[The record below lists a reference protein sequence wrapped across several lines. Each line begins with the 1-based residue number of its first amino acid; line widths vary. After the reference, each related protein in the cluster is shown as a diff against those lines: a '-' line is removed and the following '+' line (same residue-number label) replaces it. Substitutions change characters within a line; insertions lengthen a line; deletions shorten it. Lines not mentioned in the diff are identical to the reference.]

1 MPDLSDPAVFN
12 AYVAAGAMAVA
23 CAILSVFVVARR
35 WAFMGEGISHSGFGG
50 AGTAWMLAVAFPSLN
65 NERLPYILVFIAC
78 MIAALA
84 VGWLVLS
91 GRVASDTA
99 IGIFLVAS
107 LAWGFIGQHIYV
119 EHYGYQPFGFDNLLF
134 GQMKSISSTYTRIA
148 CCVAGG
154 VAVCTWG
161 LWKELIAYAFDPLL
175 ARTGGVRAAGIHYL
189 LLLLIA
195 LTIVI
200 GIRVVGTVLVTAL
213 LVLPA
218 VTANLLTGRLSHVMT
233 LSIAAGLIGA
243 WGGLLIN
250 QQFRAV
256 PAGSAIVLTLVVL
269 FLIVL
274 AGTSLRRVIMKSA
287 GPSPSGE
294 G

>member
-1 MPDLSDPAVFN
+1 MPDFSDPAIFN
-12 AYVAAGAMAVA
+12 AFAAAGAMAVA

-65 NERLPYILVFIAC
+65 NETLPYQLVFVFC
-78 MIAALA
+78 MLAALA

-91 GRVASDTA
+91 GRAASDTA

-134 GQMKSISSTYTRIA
+134 GQMKSISAAYTRNA
-148 CCVAGG
+148 LCVAIG
-154 VAVCTWG
+154 VAICAWG
-161 LWKELIAYAFDPLL
+161 FWKELIAYAFDPLL
-175 ARTGGVRAAGIHYL
+175 ARTSGVRASLIHYL
-189 LLLLIA
+189 LLLMIA
-195 LTIVI
+195 LTIVV

-218 VTANLLTGRLSHVMT
+218 VTANLLTKRLGQAVT
-233 LSIAAGLIGA
+233 LSIISGLIGA
-243 WGGLLIN
+243 WGGLLIS
-250 QQFRAV
+250 QHYRAI
-256 PAGSAIVLTLVVL
+256 PAGSAIVLTLFVL
-269 FLIVL
+269 FL
-274 AGTSLRRVIMKSA
+274 
-287 GPSPSGE
+287 
-294 G
+294 

>member
-1 MPDLSDPAVFN
+1 MPDLTDPAVFN
-12 AYVAAGAMAVA
+12 AFLAAGAMAVA

-50 AGTAWMLAVAFPSLN
+50 AGTAWMLAVLFPALN
-65 NERLPYILVFIAC
+65 NERLPYVFVVIAC
-78 MIAALA
+78 VVAAIG
-84 VGWLVLS
+84 VGWLVSS
-91 GRVASDTA
+91 GRVTGDTA

-134 GQMKSISSTYTRIA
+134 GQMKGISSTYARLA
-148 CCVAGG
+148 VCVAGG
-154 VAVCTWG
+154 VIVCAWG

-175 ARTGGVRAAGIHYL
+175 ARTSGVRAGMIHYL

-195 LTIVI
+195 LTIVV

-218 VTANLLTGRLSHVMT
+218 VTGNLLTKRLSGVMT
-233 LSIAAGLIGA
+233 ISVVSGLIGA
-243 WGGLLIN
+243 WGGLLVS
-250 QQFRAV
+250 QHYRAI
-256 PAGSAIVLTLVVL
+256 PAGSAIVLTLVAL

-274 AGTSLRRVIMKSA
+274 AGTSVRRSLVRAS
-287 GPSPSGE
+287 
-294 G
+294 